1 MTRKFPYYL
10 FLVFLTSFPILLA
23 QSNSGQDVRMKLPDP
38 NFHPPTIENSISPGV
53 LTGVGDQMIITGYDY
68 ETNNATRRMIDLVDL
83 DSDGSP
89 DPIVVAMKRDVENGD
104 RFIMLAFKAFGVID
118 AFNAFDPAQTPFGWP
133 EVQYLVGGPNDG
145 QALVMGHV
153 GGTAWH
159 SWIDLVNF
167 EPLLPYPTTTFGG
180 NWPSFV
186 YLGSVAGAILG
197 ITTDMII
204 YLSVDGGASFN
215 PMLTVGDGDP
225 NIDMS
230 IATDTPAEIPL
241 RKSNND
247 MVIATF
253 GGYDGIALSGNPD
266 IIYWY
271 GSADAGATWG
281 GQIWG
286 RGSGINPEYGQVA
299 NRNYAPYFTN
309 FSQVGHDIDPTGTT
323 HALVNGY
330 GEGFYMGGTDPVSVY
345 PMLYKN
351 SNLSQWIPVTS
362 EEMEAPDDGFGNTIV
377 DNYPGNGIG
386 NAYGTIATSNNG
398 QVVFVM
404 WQGPE
409 WTGTIGS
416 SPYNIYPGD
425 GGGNTGPAYYT
436 DIYYNVSYD
445 GGQTWSGAGIIQ
457 GDPGVQESYPVLA
470 ADLEIAGNQ
479 ATAHYIYY
487 IDPIP
492 GTSLFAGGNS
502 FDPNGAWYHNTYTWT
517 DPQIPVELGSY
528 SSMVNDGEVTLLW
541 NTVTETNNS
550 GFEVKRNDEK
560 IGFVEG
566 SGTSTKIHNYTF
578 TDNIVETGNY
588 EYKIIQVDY
597 DGTKDLLF
605 KLMINVDLTP
615 SEFSLLQ
622 NYPNPFNPS
631 TKIKFTVAE
640 KSFVK
645 LKVYSVLGQEI
656 KTLVKEEKSPGKY
669 SVDFDAGDLPSGT
682 YIYTIQAGNFSSS
695 KKMILLR

>member
-1 MTRKFPYYL
+1 MLKNLSIFFILFIFFTSMTAL
-10 FLVFLTSFPILLA
+10 MA
-23 QSNSGQDVRMKLPDP
+23 QAERMKLPDP
-38 NFHPPTIENSISPGV
+38 NFHPPTIENSGGPGI
-53 LTGVGDQMIITGYDY
+53 LTGVGDAMVITGYDY
-68 ETNNATRRMIDLVDL
+68 ATNNATRRMIDLVDL
-83 DSDGSP
+83 DNDGLP
-89 DPIVVAMKRDVENGD
+89 NPIVVAMKRDIEGGD
-104 RFIMLAFKAFGVID
+104 RYVMFAYKAFGFVD
-118 AFNAFDPAQTPFGWP
+118 KFNAFDGTLTPVGWP
-133 EVQYLVGGPNDG
+133 EIQYCVGGPMDG
-145 QALVMGHV
+145 EALIMGHV
-153 GGTAWH
+153 GETANH

-167 EPLLPYPTTTFGG
+167 VPVLPFPTTTFGG

-186 YLGSVAGAILG
+186 YLQDGTILG
-197 ITTDMII
+197 VTTDMII
-204 YLSVDGGASFN
+204 YFSVDGGITFN
-215 PMLTVGDGDP
+215 PLLSVGDGDP
-225 NIDMS
+225 NINMGLAS
-230 IATDTPAEIPL
+230 STPAEIPL
-241 RKSNND
+241 RKSNDD

-253 GGYDGIALSGNPD
+253 GGFDGIALSGNPD
-266 IIYWY
+266 IVYWY
-271 GSADAGATWG
+271 GSTDAGGTWG

-286 RGSGINPEYGQVA
+286 MGSGLNPEYGQVA

-309 FSQVGHDIDPTGTT
+309 FAQVGYDIDPTGTT
-323 HALVNGY
+323 HAMVNGY
-330 GEGFYMGGTDPVSVY
+330 GEGFFMGGTDPVSVY

-386 NAYGTIATSNNG
+386 NTYGTIATSSNG

-416 SPYNIYPGD
+416 SAYNIFPGD

-436 DIYYNVSYD
+436 DLYYNVSYD
-445 GGQTWSGAGIIQ
+445 GGQTWSGAEIIQ
-457 GDPGVQESYPVLA
+457 GDPNVQESYPVLA
-470 ADLEIAGNQ
+470 ADLEINGDQ

-492 GTSLFAGGNS
+492 GTSLLAGGNS
-502 FDPNGAWYHNTYTWT
+502 FDPNGAWYYNTHTWT

-528 SSMVNDGEVTLLW
+528 SSMVNDGNVTLLW

-550 GFEVKRNDEK
+550 GFEVERNDEK
-560 IGFVEG
+560 IGFIEG
-566 SGTSTKIHNYTF
+566 AGTSTEIHNYTF
-578 TDNIVETGNY
+578 ADKIVETGY
-588 EYKIIQVDY
+588 YVYKIIQVDY
-597 DGTKDLLF
+597 DGTRNLMF

-615 SEFSLLQ
+615 SEFCLLQ

-640 KSFVK
+640 KSFVN
-645 LKVYSVLGQEI
+645 LKVYSAFGQEI
-656 KTLVKEEKSPGKY
+656 KTLVEEEKSPGEY
-669 SVDFDAGDLPSGT
+669 SIDFDASNLPSGI
-682 YIYTIQAGNFSSS
+682 YIYTIQAGNFLSS